1 MTIPN
6 ERISDKLH
14 EPVRFLVFSASLREA
29 SLNSQLARLAARVI
43 EQHGGKVDLAAMADF
58 DVPSYDQDTHDAGG
72 FPPGAEEFHRRL
84 EANDAFV
91 IASPEY
97 NASMPGLLKNARDS
111 IAQSTRSFIAAGAGC
126 TFGISNI
133 AYNNC
138 QVTDA

>member
-72 FPPGAEEFHRRL
+72 IPAGGRGIPPPPGSQRRL
-84 EANDAFV
+84 RHCLA
-91 IASPEY
+91 
-97 NASMPGLLKNARDS
+97 
-111 IAQSTRSFIAAGAGC
+111 
-126 TFGISNI
+126 
-133 AYNNC
+133 
-138 QVTDA
+138 